1 MISVPERFT
10 QIAEGSVRPLD
21 WRLDISFTRQLSPDI
36 QWFTLDQSLLDS
48 GDLLSLSD
56 TQSIQPWDAYDY
68 KNYSSK
74 LISVDVENSI
84 EFPYSIQSAIADLV
98 IDNTN
103 GEFTYGGNSEVAQH
117 ILPSRPVRVFMGF
130 KGGGVVPV
138 FVGLTQ
144 DLPDYSGINDSRMTW
159 SAMDF
164 LTQLTGQ
171 SLESSI
177 VLQNKRTDEVLD
189 YVFKQLGLDAS
200 MYSLQPG
207 QNDIPFFYAEAG
219 ANVGDIL
226 RKLIQAED
234 GKLWLSETGV
244 IQFEPRSSELG
255 KESVMD
261 IDTSNIVEYSP
272 SRASGIVNRVIINS
286 SVRKVQENQEIADID
301 NANGYD
307 QSSDNDSWR
316 VPENGTLEKWV
327 NFEDPIWSANVNP
340 ALNGVTTSSYF
351 NAKTTTGA
359 TVSANVTIVGTLF
372 GQSAKLIIS
381 NANNYPIS
389 ISKLVIFGEPAKVVE
404 EIKYDQLD
412 SDSIEK
418 FGTHELKI
426 EDNNYFGSRD
436 DADAFAR
443 HILSTRSTYTPT
455 IKVVIKGNP
464 ALQLGDVVTL
474 RYKAGGKYQVVKKKE
489 SLSQRGLRTEL
500 TLERFEE
507 LETFVLDQSLLN
519 STDVLSY

>member
-36 QWFTLDQSLLDS
+36 QWFTLDQSLLDG

-56 TQSIQPWDAYDY
+56 TQSIQPWDSYDY
-68 KNYSSK
+68 EDYSSK

-103 GEFTYGGNSEVAQH
+103 GEFTYGGSSEVAQY
-117 ILPSRPVRVFMGF
+117 ILPSRPVRVFLGF

-138 FVGLTQ
+138 FIGLTQ

-164 LTQLTGQ
+164 LSLLTGQ
-171 SLESSI
+171 SLENSI
-177 VLQNKRTDEVLD
+177 MLQNKRTDEVLD

-207 QNDIPFFYAEAG
+207 QNDIPFFYAESG

-226 RKLIQAED
+226 RKLVQAED

-244 IQFEPRSSELG
+244 IQFEPRTSELSR
-255 KESVMD
+255 ESV
-261 IDTSNIVEYSP
+261 IELNTNNIIEYSP

-286 SVRKVQENQEIADID
+286 KVRKVQENQEIADID
-301 NANGYD
+301 NANGYS
-307 QSSDNDSWR
+307 QSSDDDSWR
-316 VPENGTLEKWV
+316 VPANSNLEKWV
-327 NFEDPIWSANVNP
+327 NFEDPIWLANVTP
-340 ALNGVTTSSYF
+340 TLNGATTDSYF
-351 NAKTTTGA
+351 NAKRTTGA
-359 TVSANVTIVGTLF
+359 SVNSNIAITGTLF
-372 GQSAKLIIS
+372 GQSAKLVIS
-381 NANNYPIS
+381 NTNSYPIS
-389 ISKLVIFGEPAKVVE
+389 ISKLVLFGQPAKVVE
-404 EIKYDQLD
+404 EINYDQLD
-412 SDSIEK
+412 DESIEK

-426 EDNNYFGSRD
+426 EDNDYFGSRE
-436 DADAFAR
+436 DADIFAR
-443 HILSTRSTYTPT
+443 HILSSRSTYTPT

-489 SLSQRGLRTEL
+489 SLSQRGLKTEL

-507 LETFVLDQSLLN
+507 LEPFILDQSLLN
-519 STDVLSY
+519 GTDVLGY

>member
-36 QWFTLDQSLLDS
+36 QWFTLDQSLLDG
-48 GDLLSLSD
+48 GDLLSLAD

-74 LISVDVENSI
+74 LLSVDVENSI
-84 EFPYSIQSAIADLV
+84 EFPYSIQSALADLV
-98 IDNTN
+98 LDNTN
-103 GEFTYGGNSEVAQH
+103 GEFTHGGSSDVAEY
-117 ILPSRPVRVFMGF
+117 ILPSRPVRVFLGF

-159 SAMDF
+159 TAMDF
-164 LTQLTGQ
+164 LSLLTGQ
-171 SLESSI
+171 SLESS
-177 VLQNKRTDEVLD
+177 VMLQNKRTDEVLD
-189 YVFKQLGLDAS
+189 YLFRQLGLDAS
-200 MYSLQPG
+200 MYSLEPG
-207 QNDIPFFYAEAG
+207 QNDIPFFYAESG

-226 RKLIQAED
+226 RKLVQAED

-244 IQFEPRSSELG
+244 IKFEPRSSELG
-255 KESVMD
+255 EDSVMD
-261 IDTSNIVEYSP
+261 IDASNIIEYSP
-272 SRASGIVNRVIINS
+272 SRASGIVNRIIINS
-286 SVRKVQENQEIADID
+286 EVRRVQDTQEIADID

-307 QSSDNDSWR
+307 QSSDDDSWR
-316 VPENGTLEKWV
+316 VPANGTLEKWV
-327 NFEDPIWSANVNP
+327 NFDDPIWSGNVNP
-340 ALNGVTTSSYF
+340 ALNGATTDSYF
-351 NAKTTTGA
+351 TALRTSGA
-359 TVSANVTIVGTLF
+359 TVSANVAIVGTLF
-372 GQSAKLIIS
+372 GKSAKLIIS
-381 NANNYPIS
+381 NANNFAVS
-389 ISKLVIFGEPAKVVE
+389 VNKLVLFGQPAKVIE
-404 EIKYDQLD
+404 EINYDSLD
-412 SDSIEK
+412 NDSIEK

-507 LETFVLDQSLLN
+507 LEPFILDQSVLN
-519 STDVLSY
+519 GTDVLSY